1 MDRVLK
7 MDGEGLMLKDPE
19 SKYERRRSEKLLKV
33 KKFDDSEAIVIGHQ
47 RGTGRCSDMLGALVV
62 KSCVDGQT
70 FKVGSGFDD
79 K

>member
-7 MDGEGLMLKDPE
+7 MSGEGIMLKDPE

-47 RGTGRCSDMLGALVV
+47 RGTGRC
-62 KSCVDGQT
+62 
-70 FKVGSGFDD
+70 
-79 K
+79 

>member
-33 KKFDDSEAIVIGHQ
+33 KKFDDSEAIVIGH
-47 RGTGRCSDMLGALVV
+47 
-62 KSCVDGQT
+62 
-70 FKVGSGFDD
+70 
-79 K
+79 